1 MLAAAIAGCTLAL
14 AGAPP
19 GPANGVR
26 EEPLVRWNGR
36 QIQLDRLPPELGE
49 SARGAL
55 RAWAEW
61 GAEEGYQL
69 DLELSGRLLLVSRR
83 GNPQAERQMDLARA
97 VLARFEG
104 ELPAPLQRAVAGEPA
119 PAAPPPPVAPERKP
133 LPEDPED
140 PEGQEHP
147 WKLAPVAPAPAAPVT
162 SSYTWG
168 AANAPLDSETAVLFV
183 VRDQRDFEALLAQ
196 LARRQTYLADW
207 VGQARAYQGF
217 VLAEPLAAAYLEQPE
232 GVEEWNPENELVNR
246 LARLCLLRR
255 FGELPNWFVQG
266 YAWHVELAQLGA
278 VYCFPWR
285 DEFVGVGEHSGWNAA
300 LASTYRERDP
310 APGDFQ
316 GWRRGAY
323 RDHEARTS
331 WGVVEFL
338 LAREKAQLPALLDE
352 LRVFRDEHGR
362 VPDGPNAWHKD
373 RDYEIPPEDQER
385 LLRRHLGPEY
395 LARASA
401 FFREEMASLPR

>member
-1 MLAAAIAGCTLAL
+1 MLPAALAACTLAL
-14 AGAPP
+14 AGALP
-19 GPANGVR
+19 GPGG

-36 QIQLDRLPPELGE
+36 KLGLERLPSELGE

-55 RAWAEW
+55 VAWAEW
-61 GAEEGYQL
+61 GAENGYQL
-69 DLELSGRLLLVSRR
+69 DLEPTGRLLLVSRT
-83 GNPQAERQMDLARA
+83 GNPHLERQIDLARA
-97 VLARFEG
+97 VLARFDQ
-104 ELPAPLQRAVAGEPA
+104 ELPAPPQRAAAAEPA
-119 PAAPPPPVAPERKP
+119 PAAPETPAAPERRP

-140 PEGQEHP
+140 PYGEGHP
-147 WKLAPVAPAPAAPVT
+147 WKLAPLAPAEAPVT

-168 AANAPLDSETAVLFV
+168 AAGAPLDSETAVLFV

-196 LARRQTYLADW
+196 LARRHGYLADW
-207 VGQARAYQGF
+207 VGEVRAQQGF
-217 VLAEPLAAAYLEQPE
+217 VLAQPLAGAYLELPE

-266 YAWHVELAQLGA
+266 YAWHVELAQQGA
-278 VYCFPWR
+278 IYCFPWR
-285 DEFVGVGEHSGWNAA
+285 DEFVGVGEHTGWGAA
-300 LASTYRERDP
+300 LARTYRERAL
-310 APGDFQ
+310 APGDFL

-331 WGVVEFL
+331 WGVLEFL
-338 LAREKAQLPALLDE
+338 LAREKAQLPALLDDM
-352 LRVFRDEHGR
+352 RVFRDQHGR
-362 VPDGPNAWHKD
+362 VPDGPNAWRKE

-385 LLRRHLGPEY
+385 MLRRHLGPEC
-395 LARASA
+395 LVRASA